1 MVYTSHLII
10 YTELRFEIRWLT
22 RSTYIEVPNSSIS
35 HLNRILQLTNFE
47 GDYPSPLGILDL
59 SVAWAFSHVLVH
71 LKDSNWID

>member
-47 GDYPSPLGILDL
+47 GDYPSPLGILDV

-71 LKDSNWID
+71 LKDSN